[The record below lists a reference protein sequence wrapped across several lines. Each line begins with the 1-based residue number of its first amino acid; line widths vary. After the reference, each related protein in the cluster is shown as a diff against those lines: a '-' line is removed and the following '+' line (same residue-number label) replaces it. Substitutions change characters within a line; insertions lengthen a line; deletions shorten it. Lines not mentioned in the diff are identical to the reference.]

1 MKVIGVTGMPGSGKG
16 VVAGVARSLGFQ
28 VVRMGDVIREEAQ
41 RRNADVGKTAV
52 KLRKEYGEFV
62 VAEKSVE
69 KIKQMKLSKKSSY
82 SENSINNSGLYMI
95 EGIRSP
101 YEVEIF
107 RKNFKDF
114 KVIAVHS
121 TPQTRF
127 KRLKKRMRF
136 DDSVLESDFGK
147 RDKRELKFGI
157 GDVIATSNYMV
168 VNEGPIGK
176 LKGIIRSILQNE
188 MRNES

>member
-41 RRNADVGKTAV
+41 RRNADVGKTAI

-82 SENSINNSGLYMI
+82 SENSINNSCLYMI

>member
-28 VVRMGDVIREEAQ
+28 VIRMGDVIREEAQ

-127 KRLKKRMRF
+127 NRLKKRMRF